1 MANHPISIESAGGEY
16 METVVIVGWSVQP
29 GETVKAGQHLLTV
42 ETAKAATEIAAD
54 RDGWLMEVFFD
65 EGQEAPL
72 GAVLGTISDTELSLE
87 SSAPQIAAPTAT
99 PSSLPDTVSQAPRD
113 APIVEKR
120 VVASPLARRI
130 AKSAAIDL
138 ADIKGSGPHGRIKE
152 RDVLAAINAQTDTT
166 LKVAPNASKLA
177 LPETIVSSPRVR
189 SETVVFLHGFGAD
202 RSSWRQVTALL
213 PSEYET
219 IALDL
224 PAHGAEL
231 RRAPKSLDEI
241 VFDVSDRLETMGIER
256 AHIVGHSLG
265 GAVALGLTSLGKASI
280 RSATLLAPGGL
291 GPEINIDFINGLTRS
306 TTEESLERWLSLMV
320 GDAANLP
327 KGFARAALRQMQTNG
342 LQDGLRVLARN
353 IFPDGTQAFNQLP
366 ALQKLEIPAR
376 IIWGSADQIIPAS
389 HVNRVPGQIATHL
402 LENIGHVP
410 QLEAPALTAR
420 LISQTV
426 RSAS

>member
-29 GETVKAGQHLLTV
+29 GEAVKTGQLILTV
-42 ETAKAATEIAAD
+42 ETAKAATEIEAD
-54 RDGWLMEVFFD
+54 HDGWLAEVFFN

-72 GAVLGTISDTELSLE
+72 GVALGTLSDTKPSLE
-87 SSAPQIAAPTAT
+87 NDAAQIPAPTAT
-99 PSSLPDTVSQAPRD
+99 PSSLPTTIGPPPLDVPNIDHR
-113 APIVEKR
+113 I
-120 VVASPLARRI
+120 VASPLARRV
-130 AKSAAIDL
+130 ARNAGLDL
-138 ADIKGSGPHGRIKE
+138 ANIKGSGPHGRIKE
-152 RDVLAAINAQTDTT
+152 RDVLAAIDVPTDTT
-166 LKVAPNASKLA
+166 ASIVVTASKAPLSEK
-177 LPETIVSSPRVR
+177 LRFSPISK
-189 SETVVFLHGFGAD
+189 SEMVVFLHGFGAD
-202 RSSWRQVTALL
+202 RTSWRQVTALL

-231 RRAPKSLDEI
+231 RKAPTSLDDVI
-241 VFDVSDRLETMGIER
+241 FDVSDRLEAMGVER

-265 GAVALGLTSLGKASI
+265 GAVALGLTSLGRTGI

-306 TTEESLERWLSLMV
+306 TSEEALEGWLSLMV
-320 GDAANLP
+320 CDAASLP
-327 KGFARAALRQMQTNG
+327 KGYARAALRQMQAKG
-342 LQDGLRVLARN
+342 LQDGLRELAQN

-366 ALQKLEIPAR
+366 ALQTLQIPTR
-376 IIWGSADQIIPAS
+376 IIWGRSDRIIPAS
-389 HVNRVPGQIATHL
+389 HVHHIPGHIATHL

-410 QLEAPALTAR
+410 QLEAPALLAR

>member
-1 MANHPISIESAGGEY
+1 MAKHPISIESAGGEY

-29 GETVKAGQHLLTV
+29 GETVKAGQLILTV
-42 ETAKAATEIAAD
+42 ETAKAATEIEAD
-54 RDGWLMEVFFD
+54 RDGWLAEVFFD

-87 SSAPQIAAPTAT
+87 SNAPQIAAPTAT
-99 PSSLPDTVSQAPRD
+99 PSGLPDTVSQPTPDVVDVGQR
-113 APIVEKR
+113 I
-120 VVASPLARRI
+120 VASPLARRV
-130 AKSAAIDL
+130 AKSVGLDL
-138 ADIKGSGPHGRIKE
+138 AHIKGSGPHGRIKE
-152 RDVLAAINAQTDTT
+152 RDVLAAINAQPDTAIEAAVT
-166 LKVAPNASKLA
+166 AKKMAF
-177 LPETIVSSPRVR
+177 PETIVSSPIMR

-224 PAHGAEL
+224 PAHGDEL
-231 RRAPKSLDEI
+231 RKAPTSLDDI
-241 VFDVSDRLETMGIER
+241 VFDVSDRLEAIGIER

-265 GAVALGLTSLGKASI
+265 GAVALGLTSLGRASI

-291 GPEINIDFINGLTRS
+291 GPEININFINGLTRS
-306 TTEESLERWLSLMV
+306 TTEESLERWLNLMV

-342 LQDGLRVLARN
+342 LQDGLRVLAQA
-353 IFPDGTQAFNQLP
+353 IFPDGTQAFNKLP

-376 IIWGSADQIIPAS
+376 IIWGRADQIIPPS

-402 LENIGHVP
+402 LDNIGHVP
-410 QLEAPALTAR
+410 QLEAPALIAR